1 MNLLRLYS
9 VPLVAVMAFAV
20 AQAQEPDPQPAKKAT
35 VPAEAQAPLTPAQP
49 TGVADLNRGR
59 GKLFFKES
67 SWDFGY
73 VAQDAKI
80 SHNFIIQNVGDD
92 TLFIERIKPT

>member
-1 MNLLRLYS
+1 MKALRLFS
-9 VPLVAVMAFAV
+9 AGMAAVLALAV
-20 AQAQEPDPQPAKKAT
+20 AQAQQPDPQPLKKAT
-35 VPAEAQAPLTPAQP
+35 VPPEAQAPATPAQP

-59 GKLFFKES
+59 GKLFIKES